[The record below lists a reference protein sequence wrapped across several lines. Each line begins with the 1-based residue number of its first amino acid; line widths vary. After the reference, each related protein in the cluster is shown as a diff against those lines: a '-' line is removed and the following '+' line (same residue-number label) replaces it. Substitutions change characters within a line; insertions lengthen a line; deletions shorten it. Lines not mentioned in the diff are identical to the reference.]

1 MLQPS
6 YLVFWNCGLQIDKLV
21 AIVPFKFHHMLW
33 QVSLIRYAL
42 RLSTFDPSNEFIYFV
57 DICWRLRKRVVLRGL
72 GVGPD
77 HLDSFGPRSFRKSTA
92 WRILC
97 CALQKRTICYQKMA
111 PFYVQIQMLWALPR
125 NHGGSRWHVWQRN
138 GMCLWLW
145 ESMIGVLVFL
155 VQIPLFIVL
164 FHVLEILLFS
174 TKPWSLV
181 WMVLCWQYTTSITW
195 LTHWRRL
202 KTSVSGEQW
211 PKTLI
216 IYYII
221 CCQIVNCTTQL
232 YGCFPKIV
240 GFPPQ
245 IIHFNRD
252 FPFFSPSILG
262 VFPIFGNRPY
272 GDYNKPLLKNSL

>member
-1 MLQPS
+1 
-6 YLVFWNCGLQIDKLV
+6 
-21 AIVPFKFHHMLW
+21 MLW
-33 QVSLIRYAL
+33 QVSLIRYAW

-57 DICWRLRKRVVLRGL
+57 DICWRAQKEG
-72 GVGPD
+72 GTEGPGSWPR
-77 HLDSFGPRSFRKSTA
+77 SFGPRSFRKSTA

-111 PFYVQIQMLWALPR
+111 PFYVQIQMLWALR
-125 NHGGSRWHVWQRN
+125 LLHGGSRWHVWQRN

-221 CCQIVNCTTQL
+221 CCQIVDYTTQL
-232 YGCFPKIV
+232 YGCFRK
-240 GFPPQ
+240 
-245 IIHFNRD
+245 
-252 FPFFSPSILG
+252 
-262 VFPIFGNRPY
+262 
-272 GDYNKPLLKNSL
+272 